1 MKKIN
6 MKKWMI
12 LSMLL
17 LPIVTFGAEDT
28 GLNDGISMLA
38 DTGKVF
44 GIIII
49 LVSVGLWLMPVA
61 FAGLVYTGQKKKAEQ
76 MHEEVG
82 LKAAILALLA
92 GVMGA
97 AMSYYVVGTI
107 GAFASGDTGDT
118 DRLKKGNKYLISRVV
133 GAGADEMNVT
143 K

>member
-1 MKKIN
+1 MKKTN

-12 LSMLL
+12 LSILL
-17 LPIVTFGAEDT
+17 LPMVTFGKDT
-28 GLNDGISMLA
+28 GLDDGISMLA

-107 GAFASGDTGDT
+107 GAFAMPGDDNT
-118 DRLKKGNKYLISRVV
+118 LKEGNTYLISRVV
-133 GAGADEMNVT
+133 GAGAEEM
-143 K
+143 KKSK